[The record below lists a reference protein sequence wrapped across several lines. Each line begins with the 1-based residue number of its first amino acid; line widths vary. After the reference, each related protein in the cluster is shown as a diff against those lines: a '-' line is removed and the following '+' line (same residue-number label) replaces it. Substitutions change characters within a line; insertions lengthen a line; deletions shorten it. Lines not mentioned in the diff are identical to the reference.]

1 MALAIKVEKVG
12 KKYRLGIIN
21 RDMLYKDIQSWWAKM
36 RGKPDP
42 NAKIS
47 FIHQNRLEKGYEFWA
62 LRNINLEIEEREIVG
77 IIGRNRA
84 GKSTLL
90 KILSQISSC
99 AFLMDY
105 YKLTGL

>member
-1 MALAIKVEKVG
+1 MALAIKVENVG
-12 KKYRLGIIN
+12 KKYRLGTIN

-36 RGKPDP
+36 WDKPDP

-47 FIHQNRLEKGYEFWA
+47 FIQQNRLEKGDECWA

-84 GKSTLL
+84 GKSSLL
-90 KILSQISSC
+90 KILSHISSS